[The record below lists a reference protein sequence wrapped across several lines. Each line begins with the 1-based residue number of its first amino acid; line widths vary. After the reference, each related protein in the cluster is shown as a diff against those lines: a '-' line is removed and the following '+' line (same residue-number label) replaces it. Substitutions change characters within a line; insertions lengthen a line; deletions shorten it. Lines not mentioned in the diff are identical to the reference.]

1 MNQRRSFINPLA
13 EMSDNSI
20 AAAPKS
26 QAIAA
31 AHSITSS
38 AR

>member
-1 MNQRRSFINPLA
+1 
-13 EMSDNSI
+13 MSDNSI